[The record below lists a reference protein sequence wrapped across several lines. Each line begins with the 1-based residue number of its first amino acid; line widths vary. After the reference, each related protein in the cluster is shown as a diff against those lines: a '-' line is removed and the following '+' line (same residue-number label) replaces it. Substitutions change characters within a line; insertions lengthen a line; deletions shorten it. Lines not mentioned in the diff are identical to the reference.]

1 MTELL
6 LELPFPPSLN
16 TYYRNVRGRMLLSAE
31 GRQYKLDVLA
41 HVWTACKGKPVPMTG
56 RLAVDIHLHNR
67 ANRSYDIDNRPKAVL
82 DALEESGVF
91 VNDSQIDRLVVE
103 RKEKIKGG
111 SCWVYIKQQEQGITW
126 RQKKRM

>member
-1 MTELL
+1 MTQFLI
-6 LELPFPPSLN
+6 ELPFPPSLN

-31 GRQYKLDVLA
+31 GRRYKVDVLA
-41 HVWTACKGKPVPMTG
+41 HVLTACKGKPVPMTG
-56 RLAVDIHLHNR
+56 RLSVDIHLHNR
-67 ANRSYDIDNRPKAVL
+67 ANRPYDIDNRPKAIL

-111 SCWVYIKQQEQGITW
+111 TCWVLI
-126 RQKKRM
+126 RQHEANLTER